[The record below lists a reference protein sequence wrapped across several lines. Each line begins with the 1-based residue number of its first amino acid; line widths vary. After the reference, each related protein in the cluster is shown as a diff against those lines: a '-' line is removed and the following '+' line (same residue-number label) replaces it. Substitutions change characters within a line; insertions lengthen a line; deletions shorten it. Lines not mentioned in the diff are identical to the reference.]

1 MKPSLFC
8 GRIRP
13 ERPLAVNLSPQYAWT
28 HTGIKLLLP
37 NLPCCSKGKTSVD
50 GSRSLFLACKADA
63 VEPSP
68 VVTTCNRKARGLSG
82 TDVRF
87 TPKRERA
94 VLLDVWWQTRGEDV
108 RFCIVASCSTG
119 EACCF
124 VAATTERKRGQQ
136 APLGRRAST
145 R

>member
-87 TPKRERA
+87 TPK
-94 VLLDVWWQTRGEDV
+94 
-108 RFCIVASCSTG
+108 
-119 EACCF
+119 
-124 VAATTERKRGQQ
+124 TTEVVRCREMKAKGHVWT
-136 APLGRRAST
+136 APAMQGESDFQRSVRVQPCIRPFSAAVWLLALM
-145 R
+145 